1 MEIEIHK
8 LENYYS
14 FTNINNGQNK
24 SFYAIDWKSSKFIS
38 NIINKSDKYINNM
51 HVFDIE
57 IVDKLS
63 TQSIEIKTS
72 GDTISKKD

>member
-1 MEIEIHK
+1 
-8 LENYYS
+8 
-14 FTNINNGQNK
+14 
-24 SFYAIDWKSSKFIS
+24 
-38 NIINKSDKYINNM
+38 M